1 MYQAAHVNYHV
12 KKPALQAFLFDV
24 DGAAGNIVAPEL
36 VPTRVQVRDIRSN
49 MTSLTFAE
57 DGISFKH
64 HRSSVQ
70 LLGQP
75 LSWEAAYNEEL
86 QALLQITIGA
96 TEVIIFDH
104 TVRIDD
110 QDAER
115 KPARNVHN
123 DYNEAGAQQR
133 LVDILGP
140 DRALEFEKGH
150 YGFVNV
156 WRPIE
161 TTVKSSPLGFIHP
174 SSVHADDWVT
184 IQLVYPDRTG
194 QILGVTSSKLH
205 DWFYLSDMTPDEV
218 AIFNIYDNRG
228 APFLGHSALDMDGP
242 STSATPRKSI
252 ESRALVR
259 YSK

>member
-1 MYQAAHVNYHV
+1 MNQAAQVNYHV
-12 KKPALQAFLFDV
+12 KKPAIQAFLFDV
-24 DGAAGNIVAPEL
+24 DGTAGNIVAPEL
-36 VPTRVQVRDIRSN
+36 VPTKVQVRDIRDSI
-49 MTSLTFAE
+49 TSLTFAE
-57 DGISFKH
+57 DGITFKY
-64 HRSSVQ
+64 HRSSVP

-86 QALLQITIGA
+86 QALLQNTIGA

-110 QDAER
+110 QNAER

-123 DYNEAGAQQR
+123 DYNEASARQR

-140 DRALEFEKGH
+140 GRAREFEKGH

-161 TTVKSSPLGFIHP
+161 TTVKSTPLGFIHP
-174 SSVHADDWVT
+174 SSVHVDDWVT
-184 IQLVYPDRTG
+184 VQLVYPDRTG
-194 QILGVTSSKLH
+194 QILGVASNKVH
-205 DWFYLSDMTPDEV
+205 DWFYLSNMTPDEV
-218 AIFNIYDNRG
+218 AIFNIYDNQG

-242 STSATPRKSI
+242 GTTTTPRKSI